1 MPEYVGPHSVS
12 GNLLLFPRGS
22 SANSIFI
29 IWSLFAAVISY
40 GFLAI
45 FRDILIV
52 PVFDKPV
59 DTARDVVE
67 YGLLP
72 FVIDGGN
79 YQRTHLLNSP
89 SADYQYIGSITYVPT
104 TWQELE
110 RMQQEEILQDGTH
123 VYIGNIGAYEKA
135 WGKWHISW
143 EHIGGLSPFTVY
155 ILNKKMIQEEEI
167 SRTVLYFTQVTFLAS
182 LQYKL

>member
-22 SANSIFI
+22 SANFISIM
-29 IWSLFAAVISY
+29 WSLFVGVISY

-59 DTARDVVE
+59 DTARDVVK

-72 FVIDGGN
+72 FVLDGGN

-89 SADYQYIGSITYVPT
+89 SADYQYIGSI
-104 TWQELE
+104 L
-110 RMQQEEILQDGTH
+110 MSQQPGKSLKECSRKRSFKTAPM
-123 VYIGNIGAYEKA
+123 YMSEK
-135 WGKWHISW
+135 
-143 EHIGGLSPFTVY
+143 
-155 ILNKKMIQEEEI
+155 
-167 SRTVLYFTQVTFLAS
+167 
-182 LQYKL
+182 